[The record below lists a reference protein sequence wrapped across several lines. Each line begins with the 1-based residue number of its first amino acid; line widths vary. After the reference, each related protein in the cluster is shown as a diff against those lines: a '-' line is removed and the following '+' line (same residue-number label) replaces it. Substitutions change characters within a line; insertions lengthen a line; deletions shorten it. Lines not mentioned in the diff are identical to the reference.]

1 MVFNFLQ
8 PFAEKM
14 KYWDGKKKTAREAYQ
29 EEKDRKKPGPKR
41 QVPLFA
47 EFILVMVRLRL
58 GLLVGH
64 LADIY
69 SLSKGSV
76 SKIFTTWIN
85 MLYHVF
91 KDILIAWP
99 TMQQVRRHLP
109 KSFEKFPRTRVIID
123 CTEIKIQKPTGPSA
137 QKVTWSNYKSSNT
150 FKLLV
155 GISPTGAFT
164 FVSKLWSGGV
174 SDRHITMKSG
184 LIDKLEP
191 NDDCMADRGF
201 NIRDLVTNKRTTLNI
216 PPFSKGKQL
225 STKACTK
232 TRRIAAV
239 RIHVERAIQRLKG
252 FKILQGVLPISLA
265 SVADQTVTVCAALC
279 NLMKPLVK

>member
-1 MVFNFLQ
+1 
-8 PFAEKM
+8 
-14 KYWDGKKKTAREAYQ
+14 
-29 EEKDRKKPGPKR
+29 
-41 QVPLFA
+41 
-47 EFILVMVRLRL
+47 
-58 GLLVGH
+58 
-64 LADIY
+64 
-69 SLSKGSV
+69 
-76 SKIFTTWIN
+76 

-99 TMQQVRRHLP
+99 KRQQVKRHLP
-109 KSFEKFPRTRVIID
+109 KSFAKFPRTRVIID

-164 FVSKLWSGGV
+164 FVSQLWSGGA

-201 NIRDLVTNKRTTLNI
+201 NIRDLVTKRRATLNI

-225 STKACTK
+225 STKACTQ

-265 SVADQTVTVCAALC
+265 SIADQTVTVCAALC